1 MENNSYNKIY
11 ELVIKYDADE
21 IKINNENSQDC
32 FIIGT
37 RKKNRVYFYTQPIKA
52 AEFLNLFWSFIN
64 F

>member
-37 RKKNRVYFYTQPIKA
+37 RKKIVYIFTH
-52 AEFLNLFWSFIN
+52 NLLKQQNS
-64 F
+64 